1 MTIVGPTEPSRD
13 NGALEMKARPLQHR
27 SARPWLLASL
37 ILVALLTTS
46 AIALADGHV
55 GARFR
60 LIVTEYGGT
69 AACGTEQGIRRLLP
83 GVLGYDPFDPSAES
97 DLSIHVFL
105 LPPSEYAAYMEFLD
119 RDGNALWFRFYRRP
133 AGDCRGILDSLLL
146 GLEIELTWEPDEAP
160 APAPCPPQRACPSCP
175 PQRCR
180 AAPRVPESM
189 PAMGS
194 PRPPP
199 STLWNI
205 SLGAEALFGSLPGI
219 TGGATL
225 GLALRTPFATVGLE
239 GRFGGP
245 AVTDDGAGGE
255 VSAFMLAGNVVP
267 CLRAWAFEACAVASL
282 GALRALGHGV
292 DNPEGKTFF
301 YAAAG
306 PRVAALVP
314 LGERFLLRPYV
325 EITFRLRQIA
335 LGFDETETWLTPTAG
350 SILGVSL
357 AMNLTPP

>member
-1 MTIVGPTEPSRD
+1 MR
-13 NGALEMKARPLQHR
+13 ARRLEHR
-27 SARPWLLASL
+27 SAHRWLLASL
-37 ILVALLTTS
+37 VLVALLTSS

-60 LIVTEYGGT
+60 LKLTEYGGT

-83 GVLGYDPFDPSAES
+83 GVLGYDPFDPSAEL
-97 DLSIHVFL
+97 DLRVQVFP
-105 LPPSEYAAYMEFLD
+105 LPPVEIAAYMEFLD
-119 RDGNALWFRFYRRP
+119 RDGNALWFRFYQRP

-160 APAPCPPQRACPSCP
+160 GPAPCPPQRACPSCP

-180 AAPRVPESM
+180 PAPRVPE
-189 PAMGS
+189 PIPVMGS

-205 SLGAEALFGSLPGI
+205 SLGAEALFGPLPRL

-239 GRFGGP
+239 GRFSGP
-245 AVTDDGAGGE
+245 AVTDSGAGGE

-267 CLRAWAFEACAVASL
+267 CFRAWAFEACAVASL
-282 GALRALGHGV
+282 GALRALGQGV
-292 DNPEGKTFF
+292 DFPESKTFF

-306 PRVAALVP
+306 PRLAALVP
-314 LGERFLLRPYV
+314 LRERFLLRPYV
-325 EITFRLRQIA
+325 EITFPIRQIA
-335 LGFDETETWLTPTAG
+335 LGLGGSETWFTPVAG
-350 SILGVSL
+350 AILGVSL